1 MAATSAGSIVYDVG
15 LDIRGLQSGL
25 SDVQNALNGMNR
37 TVDINTRHLNS
48 MQNQMN
54 AAGAAM
60 RRLSG
65 IAASLAAALS
75 VQQIAQYADA
85 WVTVNNKLANA
96 IRPTETLADVTQRV
110 FDISQRTLSSLD
122 ATAALYGRLERA
134 TRSAGTSTEDLV
146 KLTET
151 INKGLAV
158 SGATTQEAS
167 SAMIQLS
174 QALASGVLRGEEFNS
189 ISENGSRLAVGLAD
203 SLGVTVGQ
211 LRSMA
216 AEGKLTTDVVVKGLL
231 TQGDQIAKEF
241 ANTAMTMG
249 QAFSVATNNIT
260 KFVGESST
268 IKSAYS
274 GFNSTVVTISENI
287 DVLASAVTI
296 AAAVVGSRFA
306 GALAMATVE
315 KVKSIAATRQLIVAE
330 NQAAQSA
337 ALQATS
343 ALRSAEAAKLRAL
356 EEVRLAQMMKVTATS
371 SANLALAEQALSTA
385 RVSAATATGQ
395 YNAALL
401 ANKAAQDAATA
412 AASRASIAS
421 GLLRGALGLI
431 GGPVGAAMLAGAA
444 IFYFW
449 QQSKAAREEAEKLA
463 DGVDNLTA
471 KMKDMSQVQ
480 LSAEIAKLRSSIPE
494 LTDAVNEAQEAYDK
508 ATSKVKGY
516 QKEIDNWGESTK
528 RGRQAQEA
536 MGSAL
541 DNQAIAADN
550 LQAAQNRLS
559 RVNST
564 VGIAQAELNGQLRQG
579 IDLLKRNGDE
589 VGVVAG
595 MMNQL
600 GRSINFAS
608 AAKEKFNSQSLKVDR
623 PVKVQDFLDKQS
635 QQIELQS
642 ELNARKRE
650 QLKAEQEIRA
660 LGGSDADI
668 RMARERAG
676 AEYDALEAQRA
687 SKKGQKEGESAA
699 KKAAT
704 AQESIAKKLQKM
716 KEASEVAADS
726 TKELSKEQ
734 AILRAEQSLGK
745 SATDEQIKQAGEY
758 AAKTWDL
765 TEGLKAQVA
774 ADKARQDLQK
784 NFKGIQA
791 QASPVTGLD
800 AQFKEQMLTVNQY
813 AMAYPAKVAE
823 AEAARAVIEKQYRD
837 QRTALMWA
845 EWKEQ
850 SDAAR
855 IFGETFDASLST
867 VSNSLTGILTG
878 TQSVNDALANIAT
891 TVLNTVVNSF
901 IQMGAEQVR
910 AAVMG
915 AAAQQSAITATAATQ
930 VGAIGVTT
938 AASTASAS
946 TTLAAWL
953 PAALVASVGS
963 FGAAAIIGG
972 AALVGA
978 FALSKTLGRKN
989 GGPMAAG
996 SMYEVGEGNLPEIFQ
1011 ASNGKQYMTPG
1022 NGGRMFSNK
1031 DVTSGGGSGG
1041 GLVVYNNI
1049 TNNTNSNVSSS
1060 ATQNAD
1066 GSVTISTIVDDIRNG
1081 GEISQ
1086 SISGT
1091 FDVQRKA
1098 NE

>member
-54 AAGAAM
+54 AAGSAM

-371 SANLALAEQALSTA
+371 AANLALAEQALSTA

-412 AASRASIAS
+412 AASRASVAS

-608 AAKEKFNSQSLKVDR
+608 AAKEKFNSQSLKVER

-660 LGGSDADI
+660 LGGSDADV

-687 SKKGQKEGESAA
+687 SKNEQKEGASVA
-699 KKAAT
+699 KSAAT
-704 AQESIAKKLQKM
+704 AQESIAQKLQKL
-716 KEASEVAADS
+716 KEASMLAATS
-726 TKELSKEQ
+726 TNELNKEQ
-734 AILRAEQSLGK
+734 AILRAQQSLGK
-745 SATDEQIKQAGEY
+745 GATDDQIKQAGEY
-758 AAKTWDL
+758 AAKTWEL
-765 TEGLKAQVA
+765 TDGLKEKAKQEQANKA
-774 ADKARQDLQK
+774 ATQL
-784 NFKGIQA
+784 QA
-791 QASPVTGLD
+791 QAKTS
-800 AQFKEQMLTVNQY
+800 VN
-813 AMAYPAKVAE
+813 P
-823 AEAARAVIEKQYRD
+823 
-837 QRTALMWA
+837 
-845 EWKEQ
+845 
-850 SDAAR
+850 
-855 IFGETFDASLST
+855 
-867 VSNSLTGILTG
+867 LTG
-878 TQSVNDALANIAT
+878 TAIDPLAEINLEETQKLELYQAYYEQGLIKKQTYEDTKTAIEQMAANERNQIAQDENDKQVQNMSQLLGSTSSFFGEMAGAIGDYAGESNDAYKAIFAVSKGFAIAQAGMNLVTAISNAAALPWPANIPAMA
-891 TVLNTVVNSF
+891 F
-901 IQMGAEQVR
+901 
-910 AAVMG
+910 
-915 AAAQQSAITATAATQ
+915 AAAQGANLLAQ
-930 VGAIGVTT
+930 VR
-938 AASTASAS
+938 SSS
-946 TTLAAWL
+946 Y
-953 PAALVASVGS
+953 
-963 FGAAAIIGG
+963 GG
-972 AALVGA
+972 
-978 FALSKTLGRKN
+978 GRKN
-989 GGPMAAG
+989 GGPMEAG

-1011 ASNGKQYMTPG
+1011 ASNGKSYMTPG
-1022 NGGRMFSNK
+1022 NGGRMFSNA

-1049 TNNTNSNVSSS
+1049 TNNTNANVSSS

-1066 GSVTISTIVDDIRNG
+1066 GSVTISTLVADLDAG
-1081 GEISQ
+1081 GELSQGISRN
-1086 SISGT
+1086 